1 MFERFYFLNLIE
13 YYTEKFNIEF
23 DSENRYYSS
32 LSGLK
37 KFLQENEVI
46 LSENERE
53 NIINYL
59 YYLEIPL
66 MNQNIFKILNSEIEL
81 NEENI
86 CEIEEYKPEFLDDTK
101 LLGYLV
107 SVLSVITYNQKGNLL
122 LMKYNVAIWNT
133 GFHLVAKECRGKI
146 IDLDTKKIVSYPF
159 DKFFNLNE
167 VPETNETLVK
177 SWINESDYVW
187 ATDKIDGSTIIVSKY
202 KNKPLI
208 TTNGSFENDQ
218 TKWAKELFD
227 EKYPE
232 FLKNIKDGYTYIFE
246 LVHPE
251 NKIVLD
257 YNGEKSLYLLN
268 IRDMNTEK
276 LISLNDVHNVAKQ
289 YGFPVPEVYN
299 FKDLDTMV
307 HLAHTLSGVN
317 KEGWV
322 IRIGV
327 GDCEYMVKLK
337 LDEYFAMHK
346 AFGKIRLGWV
356 YKHLIMGDLDDFL
369 AICNDEQKSAV
380 FEKLDIVN
388 TVREK
393 IKNKAI
399 LEANCFLK
407 KYNIT
412 ANDFHKDRDR
422 MITITKDILSS
433 KSNVKHFALQFLKSP
448 VKLETSVNSIYYKH
462 MRGFFEEFG
471 YNVME

>member
-1 MFERFYFLNLIE
+1 MFEKFYFLNLIE
-13 YYTEKFNIEF
+13 YYAKKLNIEY
-23 DSENRYYSS
+23 DVDNRYYSS
-32 LSGLK
+32 LVGIK
-37 KFLQENEVI
+37 EFLQENEIV
-46 LSENERE
+46 LTEKERE
-53 NIINYL
+53 NVINYL
-59 YYLEIPL
+59 YYLEIPM
-66 MNQNIFKILNSEIEL
+66 MNQNIFKILNPDIEISKNEIYEL
-81 NEENI
+81 
-86 CEIEEYKPEFLDDTK
+86 EEYKPEFLDDTK
-101 LLGYLV
+101 LLGYLI
-107 SVLSVITYNQKGNLL
+107 SVLGVITYNQNGNLL

-146 IDLDTKKIVSYPF
+146 IDLDTKEIVSYPF

-232 FLKNIKDGYTYIFE
+232 FLGNMKNDYTYIFE
-246 LVHPE
+246 LIHPE

-268 IRDMNTEK
+268 VRDMKTEK
-276 LISLNDVHNVAKQ
+276 LIPLCDVHNIAKEF
-289 YGFPVPEVYN
+289 GFKLPEVYD

-307 HLAHTLSGVN
+307 HLAHTMTGVN

-327 GDCEYMVKLK
+327 GKDEYMVKLK

-346 AFGKIRLGWV
+346 AFGKVKLGWV
-356 YKHLIMGDLDDFL
+356 YKHLIMGDLDDFI

-380 FEKLDIVN
+380 FAKIDIIN

-393 IKNKAI
+393 IKEKAI
-399 LEANCFLK
+399 LESKHFLVK
-407 KYNIT
+407 HNISLK
-412 ANDFHKDRDR
+412 DFKNNRDI
-422 MITITKDILSS
+422 MIMVTKDILSS
-433 KSNVKHFALQFLKSP
+433 KSNVKHLALQFLKEP
-448 VKLETSVNSIYYKH
+448 VRVETSINRMYYKH
-462 MRGFFEEFG
+462 MKEFFEEFG